1 MTESTDGTASA
12 RLASALMECLAP
24 VTQILDHMARAPTAP
39 DIESAVATLTTA
51 LEGVLAPFEARY
63 QASELER
70 AAEIVDEVTDAILE
84 EIMLVPH
91 APPRR
96 PGSATR
102 RPNGKAN
109 RRSRRR

>member
-1 MTESTDGTASA
+1 MTQPLDGTASA
-12 RLASALMECLAP
+12 RLATALMECVAP

-39 DIESAVATLTTA
+39 DIESAVATLTTV
-51 LEGVLAPFEARY
+51 LEGVVAPLERRY
-63 QASELER
+63 PAAELER

-102 RPNGKAN
+102 RPNGKAK
-109 RRSRRR
+109 RRRRRR